1 MLRKFLLGSAGA
13 VALAL
18 PAHAQDAQP
27 GGVTELD
34 TVTSLATR
42 TAKSIF
48 ETMGS
53 VSTVNKE
60 QIERKI
66 PSNFGD
72 IVKDLPNVDI
82 AGGPRTM
89 AQQFNI
95 RGFGDDRI
103 VLRIDGSRSNFSSG
117 HRGRMFLDPELIRM
131 VEVFRGP
138 GTLYGSGALGGAIAA
153 ELKSAEDFLDPDKS
167 FGFRTKFGA
176 QSANEEFLQSYTG
189 FGRAGPVQGLLSF
202 TQRLSSDIAAGNQD
216 PFGSGSVSKVPFSS
230 DKIRA
235 GLAKFNVEPL
245 PGHKLFF
252 AYQVFNDRNLLPVAP
267 DGNFDPAENPLARRK
282 TDETRYIGGYNFK
295 SRESAFFDLTARV
308 YYNQVRIKETVVSGT
323 TTNLGRVDET
333 DLNTF
338 GIDVYNTSR
347 FALWNGRVKSALTYG
362 AEYYK
367 DSQHGTRNSAPRTQY
382 PDATANVV
390 GLYVQNE
397 ITLYDQF
404 MLLGALRWDS
414 FDYSTSGQEGYTRSR
429 VSKTGALGWRPTPWL
444 MLYGKYSEGF
454 RAPNLT
460 ELYPTGVHFSLGALG
475 NNVFLPNPNLR
486 PESSKTY
493 ETGLALQFRNV
504 LVPGDRIW
512 FKGAA
517 FQSDVEDFID
527 LNVIVRL
534 GPLPFPVFFGCIQCS
549 TQAVN
554 IRDARIFGVEGEA
567 GYTSRWFFAAV
578 AGSYLIGENRTD
590 NSSLASIP
598 PHRIVATIG
607 TRIPDYDLLLGFRL
621 TAASD
626 QNRLPPAS
634 DQSAVPPTPGWVTGD
649 VFVSWVPSGRYIS
662 PLLRGFRLDAG
673 IDNIWDKRYRRHLSV
688 FPEAGI
694 NFKFAAS
701 YTLQF

>member
-1 MLRKFLLGSAGA
+1 MWLRKILLGSASA

-18 PAHAQDAQP
+18 PVHAQQ
-27 GGVTELD
+27 GEVVTELD
-34 TVTSLATR
+34 TVTTLATR
-42 TAKSIF
+42 TVKSIF

-53 VSTVNKE
+53 VSTVTGD
-60 QIERKI
+60 QIEREL

-117 HRGRMFLDPELIRM
+117 HRGRLFIDPELIRM

-153 ELKSAEDFLDPDKS
+153 ELKSAEDFLDPGKS
-167 FGFRTKFGA
+167 FGFRAKFGA

-189 FGRAGPVQGLLSF
+189 FGRAGPIQGLVSF
-202 TQRLSSDIAAGNQD
+202 TQRISSDVAAGNID
-216 PFGSGSVSKVPFSS
+216 PSSNSPFSEVPFSA

-235 GLAKFNVEPL
+235 GLAKFNFEPL
-245 PGHKLFF
+245 PGHKFF
-252 AYQVFNDRNLLPVAP
+252 FSYQVFNDRNLLPVAP
-267 DGNFDPAENPLARRK
+267 DGNFSPSQNPLARRK
-282 TDETRYIGGYNFK
+282 TDEMHYIGGYNFK
-295 SRESAFFDLTARV
+295 SRGSDFLDLTARV
-308 YYNQVRIKETVVSGT
+308 YYNRVRIDETVVSGT
-323 TTNLGRVDET
+323 ATNLGRFDET

-347 FALWNGRVKSALTYG
+347 VALWGGRVKSALTYG
-362 AEYYK
+362 VEYYK
-367 DSQHGTRNSAPRTQY
+367 DSQHGTRNRAPRTQF
-382 PDATANVV
+382 PDATANVI
-390 GLYVQNE
+390 GLYLQNE
-397 ITLYDQF
+397 LTLFDQF
-404 MLLGALRWDS
+404 ILLGALRWDS
-414 FDYSTSGQEGYTRSR
+414 FRYTAAGQRDFSESR
-429 VSKTGALGWRPTPWL
+429 LSKTGALGWRPTPWFL
-444 MLYGKYSEGF
+444 VYGKYSEGF
-454 RAPNLT
+454 RAPALS
-460 ELYPTGVHFSLGALG
+460 ELFPTGVHFSLGALG

-486 PESSKTY
+486 PEIAKTY
-493 ETGLALQFRNV
+493 EAGAALQFKNV
-504 LVPGDRIW
+504 LMRGDRIW

-517 FQSDVEDFID
+517 FQSEVEDFID

-534 GPLPFPVFFGCIQCS
+534 GPLPPPFFFGCIQCS
-549 TQAVN
+549 SQAVN
-554 IRDARIFGVEGEA
+554 IRDARIFGVEAEA
-567 GYTSRWFFAAV
+567 GYVSPWFFAGI
-578 AGSYLIGENRTD
+578 AGSYLIGENRSAG
-590 NSSLASIP
+590 NSLASIP
-598 PHRIVATIG
+598 PHKLVATIG

-626 QNRLPPAS
+626 QNRVPPAG
-634 DQSAVPPTPGWVTGD
+634 DVSAVPPTPGWVTGD
-649 VFVSWVPSGRYIS
+649 LYVSWIPSGRYIS

-694 NFKFAAS
+694 NLKFAAS
-701 YTLQF
+701 YTCQF